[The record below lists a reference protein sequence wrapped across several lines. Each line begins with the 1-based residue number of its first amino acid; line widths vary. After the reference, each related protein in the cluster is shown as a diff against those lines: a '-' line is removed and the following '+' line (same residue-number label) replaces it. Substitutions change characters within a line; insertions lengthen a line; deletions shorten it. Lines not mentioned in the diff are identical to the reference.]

1 MVQKRNSRGQ
11 VTGNGATRGVLPDYM
26 VANQIGRLVD
36 NVQTLMRRYGSTE
49 PDPRRDLN
57 KECGYPETSEITIS
71 DYRDLYDR
79 EGVAKRV
86 VEVLPRECWMV
97 SPEVFESEDAE
108 KDDTPFEEG
117 WKGLADNLHGES
129 WYQDEEGNPIWE
141 FLLRLDIFSGLGRF
155 GVMLLG
161 LDDGKPLSEPA
172 EPREGQQ
179 LMFLRIFAE
188 DAADITKW
196 ETDPSS
202 GRFGEPTEYMLK
214 FADPKNPSLPS
225 VDSQRV
231 HWTRIQHT
239 ADNLEGGDTFGNS
252 RMKSNENRL
261 WDLRK
266 IYCSSAE
273 MYYKGA
279 FPGISWETHPQLG
292 GDVVIDKAAMRT
304 EIEKL
309 WNSLERSSV
318 TKGMTAKSLATQ
330 VVDPTPQI
338 NAQINAICIEI
349 DVPMRI
355 FMGSER
361 GELASSQD
369 DSTWNDRLRGRQQS
383 HVTPHIVVPFVNR
396 MIFLKVLPEP
406 EGFSVV
412 WPDLDALTDEQKAA
426 VALKRTEAMAKYI
439 QGDVES
445 IMVPLDFF
453 TRILDMTQEEA
464 EAVVKAATQML
475 EEHQDEEEEL
485 EGKAQELLDG
495 EVAAAKAQAQKAV
508 LAEGV

>member
-1 MVQKRNSRGQ
+1 MSEQS
-11 VTGNGATRGVLPDYM
+11 GNGSTRGILPGDPILVNQMRQM
-26 VANQIGRLVD
+26 VS

-57 KECGYPETSEITIS
+57 RECGYPETDAIGIKE
-71 DYRDLYDR
+71 YRDLFDR
-79 EGVAKRV
+79 EGLAKRV

-97 SPEVFESEDAE
+97 SPEIFESEDAE
-108 KDDTPFEEG
+108 KDDTPFE
-117 WKGLADNLHGES
+117 KGLKELADNLHGES

-141 FLLRLDIFSGLGRF
+141 FLLRLDIFSGLGQF

-161 LDDGKPLSEPA
+161 LDDGKPMSEPA
-172 EPREGQQ
+172 EPKEGQQ

-188 DAADITKW
+188 DAVDITKW
-196 ETDPSS
+196 ETDQGSR
-202 GRFGEPTEYMLK
+202 RFGEPTEYTIR
-214 FADPKNPSLPS
+214 FADPKNPSSPNS
-225 VDSQRV
+225 SSQKV
-231 HWTRIQHT
+231 HWTRVNHV
-239 ADNLEGGDTFGNS
+239 ADNLESGDVFGNS
-252 RMKSNENRL
+252 RMKANVNRL

-266 IYCSSAE
+266 LYCSSAE

-292 GDVVIDKAAMRT
+292 GDVAIDKAAMRT

-309 WNSLERSSV
+309 FNSLDRSSV

-369 DSTWNDRLRGRQQS
+369 DSTWNDRLRGRQS
-383 HVTPHIVVPFVNR
+383 NHVTPHIIVPFVNR
-396 MIFLKVLPEP
+396 MIWLRVLPEP
-406 EGFSVV
+406 TGFSVV
-412 WPDLDALTDEQKAA
+412 WPDLDALTDEQKATI
-426 VALKRTEAMAKYI
+426 ALKRTEAMAKYI

-445 IMVPLDFF
+445 IMVPMDYF
-453 TRILDMTQEEA
+453 TRVLDMTQEEA
-464 EAVVKAATQML
+464 QAVVDSAMEMLKEHEDEEADL
-475 EEHQDEEEEL
+475 EE
-485 EGKAQELLDG
+485 KAGELLG
-495 EVAAAKAQAQKAV
+495 KEVDAAKAQAQKAA

>member
-1 MVQKRNSRGQ
+1 MSKQNS
-11 VTGNGATRGVLPDYM
+11 NNSTRGILSGDPILVNQVRRM
-26 VANQIGRLVD
+26 VING
-36 NVQTLMRRYGSTE
+36 QTLMRRYGSTE

-57 KECGYPETSEITIS
+57 RECHYPDTDEITVKN
-71 DYRDLYDR
+71 YRDLFDR
-79 EGVAKRV
+79 EGVPKRV

-108 KDDTPFEEG
+108 KDDTDFETG
-117 WKGLADNLHGES
+117 WKELADNLHGDS

-141 FLLRLDIFSGLGRF
+141 YLLRLDIFSGLGRF

-172 EPREGQQ
+172 EPKKGQQ
-179 LMFLRIFAE
+179 LMFLRVFAE
-188 DAADITKW
+188 DAADVTKW
-196 ETDPSS
+196 ETDQSS
-202 GRFGEPTEYMLK
+202 RRFGEPTEYMLK
-214 FADPKNPSLPS
+214 FADSKNPSLPS

-231 HWTRIQHT
+231 HWTRVIHV
-239 ADNLEGGDTFGNS
+239 ADNLESGDTFGNS
-252 RMKSNENRL
+252 RMKANYNRL
-261 WDLRK
+261 LDLRK
-266 IYCSSAE
+266 LYGGSAE
-273 MYYKGA
+273 MYWKGA
-279 FPGISWETHPQLG
+279 FPGRSWETHPQLG
-292 GDVVIDKAAMRT
+292 GDVVIDVSAMRT

-309 WNSLERSSV
+309 ENSLSRDSI
-318 TKGMTAKSLATQ
+318 TKGISAKNLAPQ

-369 DSTWNDRLRGRQQS
+369 DSTWNDRLRGRQS
-383 HVTPHIVVPFVNR
+383 NHVTPHIVVPFVDR
-396 MIFLKVLPEP
+396 MIWLKILSEP
-406 EGFSVV
+406 TGFSVV
-412 WPDLDALTDEQKAA
+412 WPDLDTLTDEQKAS

-445 IMVPLDFF
+445 IMVPLDYL
-453 TRILDMTQEEA
+453 TRVLDMTQEEA
-464 EAVVKAATQML
+464 EAVVDTATKLL

-495 EVAAAKAQAQKAV
+495 EVAAAKAQAQKVA